1 MRKYFSIG
9 NKFLTDVRVEPLFNR
24 IIPMK
29 KKRMDGYI
37 LYVGESDLFN
47 NIEGG
52 VAKIGYKDGQFK
64 AVEGDEIEPGWRYL
78 NDKDLDFDSV
88 VFPDQTLEVINGTES
103 DNIDED
109 GAGIWIVNEEKEGD
123 LSLPIDLSKMKY
135 PELYAYAVSFGFV
148 AEKSGNR
155 KKNTLM
161 KYLESLVK

>member
-64 AVEGDEIEPGWRYL
+64 AVEGDEIESGWMYL

-103 DNIDED
+103 ENIDED